1 MRKGTVIKRKKLI
14 AAACAVLCLC
24 FAGTTALAQGEP
36 RNNYTIEEAN
46 LSFTFSQDDWYVL
59 TRDNLENNDFV
70 IDYDQDADELLEILV
85 KGAIFWL
92 FQ

>member
-1 MRKGTVIKRKKLI
+1 MRKGTVIKMKKLI

-46 LSFTFSQDDWYVL
+46 LSLLSIMISMLMSFL
-59 TRDNLENNDFV
+59 TTWKAAISILMRLTV
-70 IDYDQDADELLEILV
+70 ILPV
-85 KGAIFWL
+85 N
-92 FQ
+92 